1 MRAYSRA
8 RRTDDR
14 AARRIPL
21 RTHDRPAPNL
31 NVEIVTIGDEL
42 LLGFTVDTNSA
53 FIGRELANIGVTVS
67 RRTACGD
74 DIDVMVQTI
83 REALDRTG
91 AVITTGGLGPT
102 ADDMTVEAI
111 AKLSGREMQRDDSIA
126 RWLEE
131 RWLAYRR
138 SGAMPESNYK
148 QAMIPRGAEIIE
160 NPVGSAPGVLV
171 TDERGRWV
179 ATLPG
184 VPREARAM
192 FMESLRPRIAARSG
206 TGVVIRSLT
215 LRTVGIGESA
225 IADRLGEL
233 GKGVNG
239 LSLAF
244 LPGIAGVDLRLTS
257 RGLASDATNAAL
269 ADAARLL
276 REQLGEA
283 IYGENDQSLA
293 SIVIGACRVAG
304 MRIAVAESCT
314 GGMLGAHITEVAGA
328 SDVFHGGLIA
338 YDNRVKRQLLGVLE
352 SDLDEHG
359 AVSEPVARQ
368 MAKGI
373 RVRLGTEI
381 GVSITGVAGP
391 AGGSPEKPVGTV
403 WIGLDVL
410 EGRPPIPRPDGYP
423 PVAPYDKARVF
434 HFVGNREEIRYRAVQ
449 AALDMIR
456 RMVLDLPKLPAI

>member
-1 MRAYSRA
+1 
-8 RRTDDR
+8 
-14 AARRIPL
+14 
-21 RTHDRPAPNL
+21 L

-42 LLGFTVDTNSA
+42 LLGFTVDTNSG
-53 FIGRELANIGVTVS
+53 FLGRELANLGVTVA
-67 RRTACGD
+67 RHTTCGD
-74 DIDVMVQTI
+74 DIGVIVQTL
-83 REALDRTG
+83 REAVERTG

-102 ADDMTVEAI
+102 ADDMTVEAV
-111 AKLSGREMQRDDSIA
+111 AKLFDRELVRDDTIA
-126 RWLEE
+126 QWLEQ
-131 RWLAYRR
+131 RWVTYARK
-138 SGAMPESNYK
+138 GPMPVSNYK
-148 QAMIPRGAEIIE
+148 QAMIPRGAEIIA

-192 FMESLRPRIAARSG
+192 FMESLRPRIASPAGEGTVVRSF
-206 TGVVIRSLT
+206 T
-215 LRTVGIGESA
+215 LRTVGVGESS
-225 IADRLGEL
+225 IADTLGEL

-257 RGLASDATNAAL
+257 KGRSSADTDAAL
-269 ADAARLL
+269 AAGARIL
-276 REQLGEA
+276 REKLGDM
-283 IYGENDQSLA
+283 IYGEGSTSLA
-293 SIVIGACRVAG
+293 SVVIDICRNSN

-338 YDNRVKRQLLGVLE
+338 YDNRVKRQLLGVLD
-352 SDLDEHG
+352 SDLAEQG
-359 AVSEPVARQ
+359 AVSEPVALQ

-381 GVSITGVAGP
+381 GVSITGIAGP
-391 AGGSPEKPVGTV
+391 GGGTPEKPVGTV
-403 WIGLDVL
+403 WIAVDVS
-410 EGRPPIPRPDGYP
+410 EGRPPIPRPDGEP
-423 PVAPYDKARVF
+423 PITPYAKARVF
-434 HFVGNREEIRYRAVQ
+434 HFIGNRDEIRHRAAQ

-456 RMVLDLPKLPAI
+456 RTVLDLPKTSAT

>member
-1 MRAYSRA
+1 
-8 RRTDDR
+8 
-14 AARRIPL
+14 
-21 RTHDRPAPNL
+21 L

-42 LLGFTVDTNSA
+42 LLGFTIDTNGA
-53 FIGRELANIGVTVS
+53 FLGRELASIGITVA
-67 RRTACGD
+67 RRTTCGD
-74 DIDVMVQTI
+74 DIDVIVHTL
-83 REALDRTG
+83 REALERTG

-102 ADDMTVEAI
+102 ADDMTVEAV
-111 AKLSGREMQRDDSIA
+111 AKLFGRDMLRDDSVA

-138 SGAMPESNYK
+138 KGPMPESNYK
-148 QAMIPRGAEIIE
+148 QAMIPRGAEIIA
-160 NPVGSAPGVLV
+160 NPVGSAPGVLL

-192 FMESLRPRIAARSG
+192 FMESLRPRIVALAGGASVVRSA
-206 TGVVIRSLT
+206 I
-215 LRTVGIGESA
+215 LRTVGIGESS
-225 IADRLGEL
+225 IADKLGEL

-257 RGLASDATNAAL
+257 KGLSSDDANNAL
-269 ADAARLL
+269 ADASRVL
-276 REQLGEA
+276 REQLGDA
-283 IYGENDQSLA
+283 IYGEGDESLA
-293 SIVIGACRVAG
+293 RVVIDECRSAG

-314 GGMLGAHITEVAGA
+314 GGMLGSHITDVPGA

-338 YDNRVKRQLLGVLE
+338 YDNRVKRQLLGVLD

-359 AVSEPVARQ
+359 AVSEPVALQ

-373 RVRLGTEI
+373 RVRLGTEM
-381 GVSITGVAGP
+381 GVSITGIAGP
-391 AGGSPEKPVGTV
+391 GGGSPEKPVGTV
-403 WIGLDVL
+403 WIGLDVS

-423 PVAPYDKARVF
+423 PITPYAKARVF
-434 HFVGNREEIRYRAVQ
+434 HFVGNRDEIRYRAAQ